1 MSFSAPPLHTQL
13 ALVGGGLS
21 GGLLALALRQ
31 FRPDFEFVLLEGG
44 DRLGGQHTW
53 SFHETDL
60 DREDRDWVLPLVSQS
75 WESHQVRFPSG
86 TRNLPGRYHSIRS
99 EDFHRHVME
108 ASGSRVRFR
117 EVVRS
122 IGERKVD
129 LADGGCVEAQV
140 VVDARGLPSEFRSGQ
155 PSGWQKFVGQDLEL
169 EEPHGLT
176 SPLLMDATVDQKDGF
191 RFIYVLPWDEKRLLI
206 EDTRYSDTPDVFSK
220 EYESEIRSYC
230 DARGWRIRTI
240 ERTER
245 GSLPIPLDSVGYPDA
260 SQSPPA
266 IGMRSGLFHPTTGY
280 SLPDAARLARRI
292 ALLPELS
299 PQAVRREVE
308 GLRSDQS
315 QRQRFF
321 FLLNRMLFRAARP
334 EDRRRVFETFYRHSD
349 DLISRFYAG
358 KLTRVDEMKILFR
371 FRPPVPVAS
380 AFRCL
385 FSSSL
390 RSVS

>member
-1 MSFSAPPLHTQL
+1 MSLSAPPLHTQL

-21 GGLLALALRQ
+21 GGLLALALRH
-31 FRPDFEFVLLEGG
+31 FRQDFEFVLLEGG

-60 DREDRDWVLPLVSQS
+60 DPEDREWILPWVSQS
-75 WESHQVRFPSG
+75 WDTHQVSFPSG
-86 TRNLPGRYHSIRS
+86 TRTLPGRYHSIRS
-99 EDFHRHVME
+99 EEFHRQVTSV
-108 ASGSRVRFR
+108 AGSRIRFR

-129 LADGGCVEAQV
+129 LADGGCIEAQA
-140 VVDARGLPSEFRSGQ
+140 VVDARGLPSEFRSGH

-176 SPLLMDATVDQKDGF
+176 APILMDATVDQKDGF
-191 RFIYVLPWDEKRLLI
+191 RFIYVLPWDEKRLLV
-206 EDTRYSDTPDVFSK
+206 EDTRYSDTPDVSSK
-220 EYESEIRSYC
+220 QYEAEILTYC
-230 DARGWRIRTI
+230 TAKGWKIRAI
-240 ERTER
+240 ERTEQ
-245 GSLPIPLDSVGYPDA
+245 GSLPIPLDSSGYPDA

-292 ALLPELS
+292 ARLPELS
-299 PQAVRREVE
+299 PQAIRREVE
-308 GLRSDQS
+308 RQRGEQEE
-315 QRQRFF
+315 RQRFF

-334 EDRRRVFETFYRHSD
+334 EARRKVFETFYRHTD

-358 KLTRVDEMKILFR
+358 KLTRRDELAILFR

>member
-1 MSFSAPPLHTQL
+1 MSLSAPPLHTQL
-13 ALVGGGLS
+13 TLVGGGLS

-31 FRPDFEFVLLEGG
+31 FRPDSEFVLLEGG

-60 DREDRDWVLPLVSQS
+60 DPEDRPWILPLVSRS
-75 WESHQVRFPSG
+75 WDTHRVSFLSAAR
-86 TRNLPGRYHSIRS
+86 TLPGRYHSIRS
-99 EDFHRHVME
+99 EDFHRHVSE
-108 ASGSRVRFR
+108 AAGSRIRFR

-129 LADGGCVEAQV
+129 LADGGCVEAQA
-140 VVDARGLPSEFRSGQ
+140 VVDARGMPSEFRAGQ
-155 PSGWQKFVGQDLEL
+155 ASGWQKFVGLDLEL
-169 EEPHGLT
+169 EEPHGLS
-176 SPLLMDATVDQKDGF
+176 SPHLMDATVEQKDGF
-191 RFIYVLPWDEKRLLI
+191 RFVYVLPWDERRLLV
-206 EDTRYSDTPDVFSK
+206 EDTRYSDTPGISLS
-220 EYESEIRSYC
+220 EYEAEIRSYC
-230 DARGWRIRTI
+230 ASQGWKIRAI
-240 ERTER
+240 ERTEQ
-245 GSLPIPLDSVGYPDA
+245 GSLPIPLDSTGYPHA

-266 IGMRSGLFHPTTGY
+266 IGMRAGLFHPTTGY
-280 SLPDAARLARRI
+280 SLPAAARLARRV
-292 ALLPELS
+292 ASLPEFS
-299 PQAVRREVE
+299 SQAIRREVE
-308 GLRSDQS
+308 SLRSEQD

-321 FLLNRMLFRAARP
+321 FLLNRMLFRAALP
-334 EDRRRVFETFYRHSD
+334 EGRRRVFETFYRHSD

-371 FRPPVPVAS
+371 FSPPVPVAS

>member
-1 MSFSAPPLHTQL
+1 MSLSAPPLHTQL

-31 FRPDFEFVLLEGG
+31 FRPDSEFVLLEGG

-60 DREDRDWVLPLVSQS
+60 DPEDRPWVLPLVSQS
-75 WESHQVRFPSG
+75 WETHQVCFPSG
-86 TRNLPGRYHSIRS
+86 ARILPGRYHSIRS
-99 EDFHRHVME
+99 EDFHRHVM
-108 ASGSRVRFR
+108 AACGLRIRFR
-117 EVVRS
+117 EVARS

-129 LADGGCVEAQV
+129 LADGGCLEAQA

-155 PSGWQKFVGQDLEL
+155 PSGWQKFLGQDLEL
-169 EEPHGLT
+169 EEPHGLA

-191 RFIYVLPWDEKRLLI
+191 RFIYVLPWGEKRLLV
-206 EDTRYSDTPDVFSK
+206 EDTRYSDTPEVFSK
-220 EYESEIRSYC
+220 EYEAEIRTYC
-230 DARGWRIRTI
+230 DSKGWKIRAI
-240 ERTER
+240 ERTEQ
-245 GSLPIPLDSVGYPDA
+245 GSLPIPLDSVGYPHA

-299 PQAVRREVE
+299 SQAVRREVE
-308 GLRSDQS
+308 GLRSEQD
-315 QRQRFF
+315 QRQKFF
-321 FLLNRMLFRAARP
+321 FLLNRMLFRAALP
-334 EDRRRVFETFYRHSD
+334 EGRRRVFETFYRHSD
-349 DLISRFYAG
+349 DLIARFYAG
-358 KLTRVDEMKILFR
+358 KLTRADEMKILFR

-385 FSSSL
+385 FGSSL
-390 RSVS
+390 RRVS